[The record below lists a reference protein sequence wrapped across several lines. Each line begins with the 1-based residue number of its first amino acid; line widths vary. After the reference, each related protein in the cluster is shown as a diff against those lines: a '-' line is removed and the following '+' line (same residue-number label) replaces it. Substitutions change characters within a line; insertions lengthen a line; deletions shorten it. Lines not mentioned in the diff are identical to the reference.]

1 MLKKATNASIVLLLV
16 SLAVFAQ
23 PSIDTDGDS
32 LRADLARI
40 VGLENEKRA
49 ETFLRIF
56 RERGLEPEIGEFQNP
71 ARFRN
76 SPAVGRNLIV
86 TLGEGDRDIVV
97 GAHYDAIR
105 MRDGDISD
113 GAVDNG
119 ASSVVLTRVAESLRQ
134 HALKHRIRVVLF
146 DLEEIGLIGSR
157 AYVQSED
164 ASRIAA
170 MVNVDVIAGDG
181 VIMFGPTSHEGNE
194 VVYRSLRLVCAVKAI
209 SCMDF
214 PEYPMSDYRPFQAA
228 GIPNVSLAMIEAASS
243 HEFWL
248 FLNALGQS
256 GLRRDF
262 VPDLLRVIHT
272 PDDTIER
279 VDTTAMTRVHDA
291 VVALVV
297 ELDGAL

>member
-1 MLKKATNASIVLLLV
+1 MRMQGMPAGIALLLV
-16 SLAVFAQ
+16 SSTLLAQ
-23 PSIDTDGDS
+23 PAIAPDGDS

-40 VGLENEKRA
+40 VGLENDQRA
-49 ETFLRIF
+49 ETLLRIF
-56 RERGLEPEIGEFQNP
+56 RERGFDPEIGEFQNP

-97 GAHYDAIR
+97 GAHYDAIL
-105 MRDGDISD
+105 MREGRISD

-119 ASSVVLTRVAESLRQ
+119 ASSVVLTRVAESLRR

-170 MVNVDVIAGDG
+170 MVNVDVIANDG

-194 VVYRSLRLVCAVKAI
+194 VVYRSLRLVCAVKAF
-209 SCMDF
+209 SCVDF
-214 PEYPMSDYRPFQAA
+214 PEYPMSDDRPFQAA
-228 GIPNVSLAMIEAASS
+228 GIPNVSLAMIGAASS

-248 FLNALGQS
+248 YLNALGQS

-262 VPDLLRVIHT
+262 VPDLFRVIHT
-272 PDDTIER
+272 RDDTIER
-279 VDTTAMTRVHDA
+279 VDATAMARVHDA